1 MAALQSTIADV
12 GSLLVRILEYGG
24 AAVALVAVLGVA
36 LRLVRSTWRVAF
48 GRATLV
54 LPFRGADK
62 LGVYVSGVLAEQ
74 LNAIE
79 GRWQR
84 LSRAVRDAQES
95 GIASDA
101 PKLVDLGPVVDL
113 SRGHPDRT
121 LTPEQTQIISDEPI
135 EGQAMGPI
143 NLGGV
148 SLSPDA
154 IFRALYQLR
163 TVLARRTIRGVVDR
177 FGSTVRLS
185 CTIVS
190 GRGRANTTVLVRE
203 VETGTELFTLVDD
216 AAFAIAK
223 RRLTFESEAR
233 TWTAYS
239 SLLEGYAHQLTYSRN
254 GNVVEREMAIE
265 RYRAGV
271 AAEPDYHLARFN
283 LGTLL
288 YNRYT
293 AADNDEAIDNLRVA
307 SATTLPVLRA
317 LTLAQ
322 LSRAYCQQVHR
333 YGHSGEPWISQAD
346 EASSM
351 AVQLAPA
358 FEETW
363 LARAFARQLEGD
375 YQQALAAYRR
385 VVELPGESGEERRMK
400 SFAENNTGYIY
411 LNHLEDLDEAEVHL
425 QRALEFANYNKMT
438 FANLGEIHKRRQRYQ
453 EALEAYRRAMELDPR
468 YVNGANETAMV
479 YVAMAANE
487 TASSRDQQEAW
498 LRFAQEWHERAVALV
513 PEDQYRQRAELHRRF
528 AAAQQDNGFAEKSE
542 RELAEAN
549 ALERRAEKPS
559 ANM

>member
-1 MAALQSTIADV
+1 MAALQSMVGDV
-12 GSLLVRILEYGG
+12 GGLVRILEYVGV
-24 AAVALVAVLGVA
+24 ALALVAVLAVA
-36 LRLVRSTWRVAF
+36 FRLVRSTWKVAF

-62 LGVYVSGVLAEQ
+62 IEVYVSGVLAEQ

-79 GRWQR
+79 GHWQG
-84 LSRAVRDAQES
+84 LSGAVRDAQES
-95 GIASDA
+95 GVASDA
-101 PKLVDLGPVVDL
+101 PELVDLGPVVDL

-121 LTPEQTQIISDEPI
+121 LTPEQTQIISDEPM

-148 SLSPDA
+148 NLSPDA

-190 GRGRANTTVLVRE
+190 GRGRASTTVLVRE
-203 VETGTELFTLVDD
+203 VETGTQLFTLVDD

-223 RRLTFESEAR
+223 QRLAFQSEAR

-239 SLLEGYAHQLTYSRN
+239 NLLEGYAHQLIYSRT

-265 RYRAGV
+265 QYREAV
-271 AAEPDYHLARFN
+271 AAEPDYHLARYN

-293 AADNDEAIDNLRVA
+293 ATDNDEAIENLRVA
-307 SATTLPVLRA
+307 SATTRPNLRA

-333 YGHSGEPWISQAD
+333 YGHPREPWISQAGL
-346 EASSM
+346 ASSM

-363 LARAFARQLEGD
+363 LAQAFAVQLQGD
-375 YQQALAAYRR
+375 HQEALAAYQR
-385 VVELPGESGEERRMK
+385 VVELPGGSSEERRMK
-400 SFAENNTGYIY
+400 SFAENNAGYIY
-411 LNHLEDLDEAEVHL
+411 LNHLGDLDEAEVHL
-425 QRALEFANYNKMT
+425 RRALQFAGYNKMT
-438 FANLGEIHKRRQRYQ
+438 FANLGEIHKRRKRYR
-453 EALEAYRRAMELDPR
+453 EALEAYRRALELDPR
-468 YVNGANETAMV
+468 YVNAVNETAMV
-479 YVAMAANE
+479 YVAMAADEPAANRNQRGE
-487 TASSRDQQEAW
+487 WMRS
-498 LRFAQEWHERAVALV
+498 AQEWHERAVALV
-513 PEDQYRQRAELHRRF
+513 PEDQHRQRAELHRRF
-528 AAAQQDNGFAEKSE
+528 AVAQQENGFAEQSE
-542 RELAEAN
+542 RELAEVA
-549 ALERRAEKPS
+549 ALERLLQEPS
-559 ANM
+559 PNS